1 MSVRPADAQDHEAID
16 ALHREVGWPT
26 RSLAGREWLDSNP
39 ALCES
44 GAPSGWLLQDDTGQ
58 VGGFVGN
65 FVQYFWHGDRRVYG
79 ATGYSLIVSERMRGR
94 CRGLIRAVLKQPGL
108 FAAYTLNANPQAAVL
123 YPLFGLKPWPPQAHD
138 VKLSWIVD
146 HRAML
151 QARALREAVER
162 AAWVARPGHEWLMNS
177 RLGNAPKLDGT
188 DGVEILTDFSDGS
201 DYAAYWQALK
211 GQGRLVADRSPAA
224 MRWRLSDPDA
234 VQPPLMLAFR
244 RDGRIT
250 GCAML
255 IMNKGRAIEP
265 PVLEIV
271 DLTALDEETGAIPEL
286 MRTILAEARGMGAAK
301 VRAPVVSAE
310 LMQRMGAVVD
320 VARREGGWGHGHAW
334 ISQDAP
340 PTDGWSPTAYDGD
353 YSLCLRP
360 APIKRPVPAIR
371 PWVEPSIRRGSRPA
385 GLRSASG
392 PPGPDRA
399 RPPAHG
405 AAC

>member
-26 RSLAGREWLDSNP
+26 RSQAGREWLDSNP
-39 ALCES
+39 ALQES
-44 GAPSGWLLQDDTGQ
+44 GAPSGWLLQDDAGQ
-58 VGGFVGN
+58 IGGFVGN
-65 FVQYFWHGDRRVYG
+65 FMQHFWHHDRRFYG
-79 ATGYSLIVSERMRGR
+79 ATGYSLIVSERMQGR

-108 FAAYTLNANPQAAVL
+108 FTAYTLNANPQAAVL
-123 YPLFGLKPWPPQAHD
+123 YPLFGLKPWPPQTHD

-151 QARALREAVER
+151 KARALREAVER
-162 AAWVARPGHEWLMNS
+162 AAWVARPGHEWLMNN
-177 RLGNAPKLDGT
+177 RLGTLPKLEGSDT
-188 DGVEILTDFSDGS
+188 VEILEDFSEGS
-201 DYAAYWQALK
+201 DYAAYWEALK
-211 GQGRLVADRSPAA
+211 AQGRLVADRGPAA

-234 VQPPLMLAFR
+234 AQPPVMLAFR
-244 RDGRIT
+244 REGRIT

-271 DLTALDEETGAIPEL
+271 DLTALNDDMQAIPEL
-286 MRTILAEARGMGAAK
+286 MRTILNEARGMGAAK

-320 VARREGGWGHGHAW
+320 AARREGGWGHGHAW
-334 ISQDAP
+334 MAPDGP
-340 PTDGWSPTAYDGD
+340 PTDGWSPTAFDGD

-360 APIKRPVPAIR
+360 APVKPPVAAVR
-371 PWVEPSIRRGSRPA
+371 PWRAPAVRRGSRPA
-385 GLRSASG
+385 GPRSASAQ
-392 PPGPDRA
+392 PGPDRA
-399 RPPAHG
+399 RPPVRG